1 MELLNRVK
9 VGDLEIL
16 KILLSRIQEKN
27 PVINFR
33 NGAKSTVL
41 HEAAF
46 YGHANITIWYK
57 EVVGLRDI
65 NPLDNKGNTPLMWAI
80 NQNQS
85 DVVKS
90 YIDSDYV
97 ASSKI
102 FKYSIQAKM

>member
-1 MELLNRVK
+1 MELLDKVK

-16 KILLSRIQEKN
+16 RILLGRIQEKN

-41 HEAAF
+41 HETAF
-46 YGHANITIWYK
+46 YGHANVTIWYK
-57 EVVGLRDI
+57 DVVGLKDI
-65 NPLDNKGNTPLMWAI
+65 NPSDNKGNTPLMWAI

-85 DVVKS
+85 DVVKY
-90 YIDSDYV
+90 YIDNGYV

-102 FKYSIQAKM
+102 LK

>member
-1 MELLNRVK
+1 MELLDKVK

-16 KILLSRIQEKN
+16 RIILGRIQEKN

-33 NGAKSTVL
+33 NRAKSTVL

-57 EVVGLRDI
+57 DVVGLKDI
-65 NPLDNKGNTPLMWAI
+65 NPSDNKNNTPLMWAI
-80 NQNQS
+80 NQNQY
-85 DVVKS
+85 DVVKY
-90 YIDSDYV
+90 YIDNDYF

-102 FKYSIQAKM
+102 LKL